1 MVCWTECTPEPSG
14 TARRKTSNTDS
25 CRRYRERLAA
35 ENPHLKLRAWG
46 AGEGGGGGVLDL
58 IVNYLDK
65 IRSFWFVFVILIQA
79 NRMFS
84 MLKIG
89 EMLFCCNTDVI
100 QKFVSF
106 NFYDLLLNANWKKLL
121 TVFLHALVWLI
132 IVYCMKG
139 CVTCY
144 IKKIELWLYVA
155 HLILQQSTCHNHV

>member
-1 MVCWTECTPEPSG
+1 MLNWVYSSAKWYSKEKHIKHRQLQMVQREAG
-14 TARRKTSNTDS
+14 RRESTSQ
-25 CRRYRERLAA
+25 
-35 ENPHLKLRAWG
+35 RAW
-46 AGEGGGGGVLDL
+46 GGGGGGGGGLDL

-65 IRSFWFVFVILIQA
+65 IRSFWFVFVRLIQA

-106 NFYDLLLNANWKKLL
+106 NFYDLLLNVNWEKNLL

-139 CVTCY
+139 CATCY
-144 IKKIELWLYVA
+144 IQKLSYGFMSPIRYYNN
-155 HLILQQSTCHNHV
+155 QHVIIMC